1 MSKIS
6 SETLEE
12 AVKSV
17 LNFAKEEKKRNFT
30 ETIELQVSLKNYDP
44 SKDKKLQGTIKLPR
58 IPREKFSVCILGN
71 EKHVEE
77 AKAAGVPAMSANELK
92 KLNKDK
98 KLVRKLAHKYHA
110 FLASSDLIKNIPRLL
125 GPGLNRAGK
134 FPTVLGANDNV
145 TEKVN
150 ELKSS
155 IKFQLKG
162 KALCLAV
169 PIANIDMTS
178 DEILTNLNMAINFL
192 VSLLKKGWQ
201 NIRRMYIKSTM
212 GPSYKVFAF

>member
-6 SETLEE
+6 SEGLNE
-12 AVKSV
+12 AVNTI
-17 LNFAKEEKKRNFT
+17 LNASKEKKRGFQ
-30 ETIELQVSLKNYDP
+30 ETIELQVSLKNYDL
-44 SKDKKLQGTIKLPR
+44 SKEKKFAGTIKLPKV
-58 IPREKFSVCILGN
+58 PRDKFSVCILGN
-71 EKHVEE
+71 EKHLEE
-77 AKAAGVPAMSANELK
+77 AKASGIPAMGVNELT

-98 KLVRKLAHKYHA
+98 KLVKKLAQKYNA
-110 FLASSDLIKNIPRLL
+110 FLASADLIKKIPRLL

-134 FPTVLGANDNV
+134 FPTVLGTNENIA
-145 TEKVN
+145 EKVN

-169 PIANIDMTS
+169 PVANVGMTK
-178 DEILTNLNMAINFL
+178 EEVLINLNMSINFL

-201 NIRRMYIKSTM
+201 NIRRMYIKTTM
-212 GPSYKVFAF
+212 GSPVKVFGF